1 MCVCLCICLV
11 YLYERAMAEIIT
23 DKLIQVISKCIP

>member
-1 MCVCLCICLV
+1 MCVFIV
-11 YLYERAMAEIIT
+11 MSTFIYERALAEIIP